1 MAWPSKTGTKQDF
14 ATYDQNKVIR
24 TIFMDSG
31 KINKHKPGSQELL
44 HTDEEQLES
53 NPF

>member
-24 TIFMDSG
+24 TIFMDNG
-31 KINKHKPGSQELL
+31 KLNKHKSGPQEKLHPGEL
-44 HTDEEQLES
+44 QVVS